1 MLRLRS
7 VTNAESGVPAARV
20 PIGDGPDAVVFDAQR
35 GLVFSSN
42 GDGTLTV
49 VRQSSPD
56 RYEVIGNLPTQR
68 GARTMALD
76 PATGRLYLVTADF
89 GPVPPATPDQPH
101 PRPAP
106 IPGSFTILVAG
117 TP

>member
-7 VTNAESGVPAARV
+7 VVIILLVVCAA
-20 PIGDGPDAVVFDAQR
+20 ATA
-35 GLVFSSN
+35 
-42 GDGTLTV
+42 
-49 VRQSSPD
+49 
-56 RYEVIGNLPTQR
+56 TQR

-76 PATGRLYLVTADF
+76 PATGRLYLATADF